1 MAPAKRIAKI
11 EVNAILTGA
20 ARRVSILLTMRTPSF
35 GSADR
40 AAGERMQIPL
50 NFVKPLLHMHVYWL
64 PKRLRHVFMGPPH
77 IPASFILQYWT
88 LQSDPRV
95 PLNMSKILYCTFLRV
110 YRKESLVHTLQ
121 NWPFALLLQANESGV
136 LLLLEHNDQE
146 VQASVN
152 ISNTGLLLNAESML
166 QEPLTMLSASL
177 LQQYSNLQ
185 PLKSCMDVSAPW
197 TLVSLVAR

>member
-1 MAPAKRIAKI
+1 
-11 EVNAILTGA
+11 
-20 ARRVSILLTMRTPSF
+20 
-35 GSADR
+35 
-40 AAGERMQIPL
+40 
-50 NFVKPLLHMHVYWL
+50 
-64 PKRLRHVFMGPPH
+64 MGPPH

-88 LQSDPRV
+88 LQSDPPSPV
-95 PLNMSKILYCTFLRV
+95 EHEQDPLLHFPPCLQ
-110 YRKESLVHTLQ
+110 KESLVHTLQ

>member
-1 MAPAKRIAKI
+1 
-11 EVNAILTGA
+11 
-20 ARRVSILLTMRTPSF
+20 
-35 GSADR
+35 
-40 AAGERMQIPL
+40 
-50 NFVKPLLHMHVYWL
+50 
-64 PKRLRHVFMGPPH
+64 MGPPH

-88 LQSDPRV
+88 LQSDPPSPV
-95 PLNMSKILYCTFLRV
+95 EHEQDPLLHSPPCLQ
-110 YRKESLVHTLQ
+110 KESLVHTLQ

-185 PLKSCMDVSAPW
+185 PLKSCMDVSAP
-197 TLVSLVAR
+197 